1 MWLLVVLVM
10 ATVILALAGPGIGNW
25 LGGVLGLGA
34 FGTPGR
40 FFLAMLGAMVLLAV
54 LRAAKTYG

>member
-1 MWLLVVLVM
+1 MRLLVVLVM
-10 ATVILALAGPGIGNW
+10 ATVILTMAGPGIGSW

-34 FGTPGR
+34 FGAPGR
-40 FFLAMLGAMVLLAV
+40 FIVAILGAMALIAV